1 MKSKTWVRLEIGGLL
16 LVDVR
21 NSEREAVFVNVP
33 QFCCR
38 SRIRR
43 IITPITTTEYPTQV
57 MAVSIHFFF
66 LFIKF
71 SVEAVRGGTAEVEIA
86 YEVPVPRQNPKCV

>member
-1 MKSKTWVRLEIGGLL
+1 VLN
-16 LVDVR
+16 D
-21 NSEREAVFVNVP
+21 P

-71 SVEAVRGGTAEVEIA
+71 SAEAARGGTAEVEIA
-86 YEVPVPRQNPKCV
+86 YEVPLWSMAQRPYHADCKLFTMMGL